1 MGVLA
6 YLSYSVPKDKEGESL
21 SDGKRERDKEKES
34 KSRQQ
39 DFDSGDI
46 FILLYSYIYIYLFFP
61 TGLHFL
67 KDALSG
73 KTRILQQ
80 TEFDRKLPKTLKPP
94 DTKRDFHLCVCI
106 FFSFLPWLSFFRY
119 MFSASLY
126 KTSFICEVN
135 INSHP

>member
-1 MGVLA
+1 MVVTFLF
-6 YLSYSVPKDKEGESL
+6 YS
-21 SDGKRERDKEKES
+21 
-34 KSRQQ
+34 
-39 DFDSGDI
+39 I
-46 FILLYSYIYIYLFFP
+46 HIYIYLFFP

-94 DTKRDFHLCVCI
+94 DTKRDFNLCVCV

-126 KTSFICEVN
+126 KISFICDVN
-135 INSHP
+135 IKSHP